1 MSDFTNLDDIYR
13 IFKPARELAAEKL
26 AGGKTGGPDSI
37 VSRLQELLVS
47 SGNGSYPISILKQRL
62 EDLATGTN
70 DDQKQKLNRWFSFY
84 SSQGKLTYQKS
95 TNTYYNEQ
103 SKSLASDLTFDQI
116 SGVSPEKFVSRP
128 MSICQVRNGFISPA
142 TRDTSKVETF
152 LNFMPPMMLARC
164 IPYMELEFVFDR
176 PFPANNTLSTP
187 SLLKFLM
194 GGAEVVEDEN
204 NPNTVM
210 YRSAYGTSGEVTP
223 QSGEEPAKDN
233 RRVQTSAGM
242 EIFTSPQTLIN
253 LDPIEN
259 ELRYVPVLDPMRPF
273 MSLEN
278 VTIDIKGTT
287 GVMCHKTAQV
297 AIKLH
302 DRSRLSELADMIQPA
317 AYGRATVWLTYGW
330 RFPAEDADVSG
341 TYAEFINNSMLMKEA
356 FGIVNSTFTF
366 EQNGQVS
373 LSLGLF
379 TKNAAEL
386 RKATLQDDARFL
398 ELKKQQEELSEEIAR
413 IQRIHNIQPPGGES
427 KEIRPYVV
435 LGSAAGGTYPDLKP
449 SEVDAAI
456 LELNRALKRQPV
468 QPKGAQKAIPH
479 INDAQRRNLIN
490 KLEIYHKGY
499 TGTRKKG
506 DKDFYFKKQF
516 ENAAEDVVRKKWE
529 LLSSTPDP
537 FIIDTPEKNDNLLFE
552 DMGYPKGIKYPYLD
566 QISMYNVSKVMVQ
579 GKKGIKGIQKKTIS
593 FGKLFS
599 VFMVPSLLSL
609 ETVEECQIYFYNF
622 NDLAC
627 LAAGTNISEF
637 AIDLPEFLLRYKET
651 IANNASTN
659 MTVEQFIQLAV
670 NAQVRDLRAIP
681 YGFRHEKNLLTP
693 WGDKEH
699 PQAAV
704 ADKQEANFGSL
715 SLAFNAGRGGFQQ
728 PEIEIL
734 LEVTFKK
741 QNEESGTGDLL
752 KRFHNSDAINM
763 PYGDIS
769 DRILKIH
776 IYDKGT
782 NPYRKA
788 TNFLKTNKGSKF
800 IELYD
805 PFDPYVRNQK
815 TELELTSMVNQT
827 ANSDSSDGK
836 VESQIT
842 DLQNNGRLQAE
853 YVTTTGGKG
862 DWETVKRHVSKMIPT
877 LIPGSNGS
885 SIMEVSMATSSD
897 PKLASIQMIGMGK
910 SDSVTATPKGSG
922 PGNLPLRVIPAQL
935 SMRTMGMPIV
945 GFTQM
950 FFVDMNTGTSVD
962 NVYGVSGI
970 THSFSPGK
978 FETNIQFAFY
988 DSYGRYESAPTV
1000 LDMIKDTAEKLEA
1013 MGQNDKQK

>member
-1 MSDFTNLDDIYR
+1 MSDFTNLENIYR

-26 AGGKTGGPDSI
+26 TGGKTGGPDSI
-37 VSRLQELLVS
+37 VSQLQELLVN
-47 SGNGSYPISILKQRL
+47 SGNGSYPISVLKQHL
-62 EDLATGTN
+62 ESLAEGAER
-70 DDQKQKLNRWFSFY
+70 DQINKLNRWISFY
-84 SSQGKLTYQKS
+84 SSSGFLSYQNSTRSYFDAKS
-95 TNTYYNEQ
+95 KALKN
-103 SKSLASDLTFDQI
+103 DLKFEQI
-116 SGVSPEKFVSRP
+116 SGVKEEEFNSRP

-142 TRDTSKVETF
+142 TRDASKVETF
-152 LNFMPPMMLARC
+152 LNFMPPTMLAQC

-176 PFPANNTLSTP
+176 PFSSDNTLSTP

-194 GGAEVVEDEN
+194 GGAEVVKDEN

-210 YRSAYGTSGEVTP
+210 YRSAYGTTGEVTP
-223 QSGEEPAKDN
+223 ASGEEPEKDN

-253 LDPIEN
+253 LDPVAN
-259 ELRYVPVLDPMRPF
+259 QLRYVPVLDPMRPF
-273 MSLEN
+273 MTLEN

-302 DRSRLSELADMIQPA
+302 DKSRLSELADMIQPA

-330 RFPAEDADVSG
+330 RFPAGSADVSG
-341 TYAEFINNSMLMKEA
+341 TYAEFINNNMLMKEA
-356 FGIVNSTFTF
+356 FGIVNSSFTF

-373 LSLGLF
+373 LTLGLF

-398 ELKKQQEELSEEIAR
+398 KLKREQEKLSEEIAR
-413 IQRIHNIQPPGGES
+413 IQRVHNLQPPGGES
-427 KEIRPYVV
+427 KEVRPYVV
-435 LGSAAGGTYPDLKP
+435 LGSAAGGMYPDLDGN
-449 SEVDAAI
+449 EVGAAI
-456 LELNRALKRQPV
+456 DQLVRALRRAPAK
-468 QPKGAQKAIPH
+468 PKGAQQAPPH
-479 INDAQRRNLIN
+479 ISNDQIKNLEEKLRTYYQGPKKSRNP
-490 KLEIYHKGY
+490 KV
-499 TGTRKKG
+499 
-506 DKDFYFKKQF
+506 FYFKKQY
-516 ENAAEDVVRKKWE
+516 EAIAEKVIKEKWE
-529 LLSSTPDP
+529 ALSSTPDP
-537 FIIDTPEKNDNLLFE
+537 FIVDTPAKNDRLLVE
-552 DMGYPKGIKYPYLD
+552 DMGYSKGIKYPYLD
-566 QISMYNVSKVMVQ
+566 QISSYNSSKMIQ
-579 GKKGIKGIQKKTIS
+579 GAKNIQGIQKKTIS

-599 VFMVPSLLSL
+599 VFMVPSLLNL

-659 MTVEQFIQLAV
+659 MTVEHFIQLAV

-681 YGFRHEKNLLTP
+681 YGFRHEKGLLTP
-693 WGDKEH
+693 WGDKDH
-699 PQAAV
+699 PQTAIAE
-704 ADKQEANFGSL
+704 KQEANFGSL
-715 SLAFNAGRGGFQQ
+715 AMAFNAGRGGFQQ
-728 PEIEIL
+728 PEIEVL
-734 LEVTFKK
+734 LEVSFKK
-741 QNEESGTGDLL
+741 LSSTGGTGDLL
-752 KRFHNSDAINM
+752 KKYHDSDAIKK
-763 PYGDIS
+763 PYGATT

-788 TNFLKTNKGSKF
+788 TNFLKTRDGTKF
-800 IELYD
+800 IEMYD
-805 PFDPYVRNQK
+805 SFDPYLKNQQA
-815 TELELTSMVNQT
+815 ELDLSSMTKETQ
-827 ANSDSSDGK
+827 NSAESDTK

-842 DLQNNGRLQAE
+842 DLQNNGRIQAE
-853 YVTTTGGKG
+853 YITTTGGKG
-862 DWETVKRHVSKMIPT
+862 DWEKVKRHVSKMIPT
-877 LIPGSNGS
+877 LIPGANGS
-885 SIMEVSMATSSD
+885 AIMDVSMATNSD
-897 PKLASIQMIGMGK
+897 PKLASVQMIGMGK

-950 FFVDMNTGTSVD
+950 FFVDMNTGTSID

-970 THSFSPGK
+970 THTFSPGK
-978 FETNIQFAFY
+978 FETNLTFAFY
-988 DSYGRYESAPTV
+988 DSYGRYESAPSV
-1000 LDMIKDTAEKLEA
+1000 LDMIKDTVDKLEA
-1013 MGQNDKQK
+1013 TERNNKQK